1 MMGEYYVEDRG
12 FVHGEQQD
20 RFQTDHLPDRPQCL
34 RPGVA
39 PGIRPVFEW
48 VFPNQSDPA
57 MIWFFPGYDP
67 GLNGHLSLI
76 LASHAGF
83 L

>member
-1 MMGEYYVEDRG
+1 MLALWSG
-12 FVHGEQQD
+12 
-20 RFQTDHLPDRPQCL
+20 
-34 RPGVA
+34 PGL
-39 PGIRPVFEW
+39 RPVFEW